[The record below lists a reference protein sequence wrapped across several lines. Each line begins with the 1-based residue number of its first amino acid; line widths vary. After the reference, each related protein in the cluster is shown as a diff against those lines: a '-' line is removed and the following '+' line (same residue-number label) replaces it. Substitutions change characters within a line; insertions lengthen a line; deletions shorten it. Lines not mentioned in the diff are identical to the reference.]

1 MPQDKEQLE
10 REVKKSD
17 ESKSYLYDSW
27 IVDSTTHEEPNYE
40 YSEGEGR
47 ED

>member
-1 MPQDKEQLE
+1 MPTDREQLKKEVE
-10 REVKKSD
+10 RSD
-17 ESKSYLYDSW
+17 ESKGYLYDSW
-27 IVDSTTHEEPNYE
+27 IVDSTTNEEPIYE